1 LTLKTGEGDVYEI
14 DTALRPNGS
23 AGLLVS
29 SMDAFAQYQ
38 GQRGSNSAWVWEH
51 QAMTRARFCV
61 GDTQLGEQ
69 FEAVRRQVLCA
80 PRDLSQL
87 ALDITQ
93 MREKMRAAHSVPAD
107 SFDFKHSVGG
117 MIDLEFAVQFLVLVH
132 AHAHLGLQDNVGNI
146 ALLIRAEKVG
156 LLASGVGSEAAN
168 AYRELRHLQHQAR
181 LDEQVGRSDETAMR
195 PYSSAIKTLWSA
207 VFS

>member
-1 LTLKTGEGDVYEI
+1 
-14 DTALRPNGS
+14 
-23 AGLLVS
+23 
-29 SMDAFAQYQ
+29 
-38 GQRGSNSAWVWEH
+38 
-51 QAMTRARFCV
+51 MTRARFCV